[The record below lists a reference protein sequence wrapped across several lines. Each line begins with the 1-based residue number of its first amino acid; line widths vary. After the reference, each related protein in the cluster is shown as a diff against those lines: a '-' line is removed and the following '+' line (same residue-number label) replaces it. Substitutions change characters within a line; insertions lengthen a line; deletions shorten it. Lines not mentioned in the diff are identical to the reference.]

1 MVAEAT
7 SGRAL
12 GGEAA
17 EIMARHLSWPMRD
30 QGIASR
36 FEASGATE
44 GEAAGVL
51 ALAGF
56 ARPGTGP
63 WKGEERVVVLRI
75 DAATW
80 RPRERPISCLRATL
94 PTGLTSSQSFGNN
107 SHDDTRRTDPQRACG
122 RDR

>member
-1 MVAEAT
+1 
-7 SGRAL
+7 
-12 GGEAA
+12 
-17 EIMARHLSWPMRD
+17 MARHLSWPMRD

-80 RPRERPISCLRATL
+80 QAARETYLLLASDLADRPDVVAIIREQ
-94 PTGLTSSQSFGNN
+94 LT
-107 SHDDTRRTDPQRACG
+107 R
-122 RDR
+122 